1 MLEPLKTV
9 RAAEIEPATEEERWL
24 IESLWPD
31 SAVGVLGGQPK
42 SFKTFLALDLAISVA
57 SGTPCLGRYAV
68 ATRSRALVYLAE
80 DALLDVRS
88 RIEGIAKSRGLGLED
103 LDLDIIA
110 EPVLRL
116 DQETDQRRLQQTIE
130 RMRPRLLVLDP
141 LVRLHRLDENSSS
154 EISAL
159 LGYLRGLQ
167 RSHDVSVAL
176 VHHSSKRAHARHGQ
190 ALRGTSDLHAWV
202 DVGLYL
208 TWQGDRLRM
217 TPELRTARAPGPVEL
232 ELVSRDPSAVHLEI
246 RGGAG
251 GTGPIAAQATLAE
264 SFLAVLEDEAPR
276 SIRRTALRKKLRVN
290 NARLGAVLAEL
301 EAMGLAHAGDH
312 GWKIDPAGDRF
323 PRSVPAAPCAHAER
337 NAERLP
343 GETDLGPAGMQP
355 GKG

>member
-1 MLEPLKTV
+1 MPEPLKTL
-9 RAAEIEPATEEERWL
+9 RAAEIKPVLEEERWL

-68 ATRSRALVYLAE
+68 PARSRALVYLAE

-103 LDLDIIA
+103 LNLDIIA

-116 DQETDQRRLQQTIE
+116 DQETDQCRLQQTIE
-130 RMRPRLLVLDP
+130 RMKPRLLVLDP

-167 RSHDVSVAL
+167 RSHGVSVAL

-217 TPELRTARAPGPVEL
+217 TPELRTARAPEPVEL
-232 ELVSRDPSAVHLEI
+232 ELVSQDPSAVHLEI
-246 RGGAG
+246 RGAG
-251 GTGPIAAQATLAE
+251 ETGPIAPKATLAQRVMATF
-264 SFLAVLEDEAPR
+264 SDEAPHA
-276 SIRRTALRKKLRVN
+276 IRRTALRKKLRVN

-312 GWKIDPAGDRF
+312 GWKIDPRGNRF
-323 PRSVPAAPCAHAER
+323 PRSVPTAPCAHAER

-343 GETDLGPAGMQP
+343 GETEPGPAGMRR

>member
-1 MLEPLKTV
+1 MLGPLKTV
-9 RAAEIEPATEEERWL
+9 RAAEIKPLAEEERWL

-68 ATRSRALVYLAE
+68 PARSRALVYLAE

-88 RIEGIAKSRGLGLED
+88 RIEGIATSRGLGIDD

-116 DQETDQRRLQQTIE
+116 DQEPDQRRLRQTIE
-130 RMRPRLLVLDP
+130 QMKPRLLVLDP
-141 LVRLHRLDENSSS
+141 LVRLHRLDENSSA

-217 TPELRTARAPGPVEL
+217 TPELRTARAPDPVEL
-232 ELVSRDPSAVHLEI
+232 ELVSQDASAVHLEI
-246 RGGAG
+246 RGGAVSER
-251 GTGPIAAQATLAE
+251 PQATLTQRV
-264 SFLAVLEDEAPR
+264 LAVLKQEAP
-276 SIRRTALRKKLRVN
+276 SAMRRTALRKKLRVN
-290 NARLGAVLAEL
+290 NARLGAVLSDL

-312 GWKIDPAGDRF
+312 GWKIDLQDAQF
-323 PRSVPAAPCAHAER
+323 PRSVPAAPHARTER